1 MFSSR
6 LSLANLIELCRVLR
20 HYLASGLTVVDVFRQ
35 QAKRGPA
42 AVRPIAGRIS
52 DALETGSTLEQ
63 ALKRESAHF
72 PPLFLSLGSVGERT
86 GMLPEIFGELEKYY
100 LRQQKLRRAFWAQIS
115 WPLIQFVLAT
125 VVLALLILVMG
136 MLASTGLDGKPF
148 DPLGLGLLG
157 PSGAIIFLSVI
168 YGSLAGVYF
177 AYFAVAKML
186 GGRAK
191 VDRMLLNVPALGPCL
206 RALALARFCMA
217 LRLTHESGMS
227 IGKALRLSMRA
238 TGNNA
243 YVDAVDVVE
252 DTVASGDDIALAL
265 NRTGLFPD
273 ELVRV
278 VEVAEESGT
287 ISEVMKHQGDEYHEE
302 AGRRMAVLTAVA
314 GYGIWAMIG
323 LFIIIAI
330 FRIYMTYLGMIDSVL
345 PK

>member
-1 MFSSR
+1 
-6 LSLANLIELCRVLR
+6 
-20 HYLASGLTVVDVFRQ
+20 
-35 QAKRGPA
+35 
-42 AVRPIAGRIS
+42 
-52 DALETGSTLEQ
+52 
-63 ALKRESAHF
+63 
-72 PPLFLSLGSVGERT
+72 LSLGSVGERT

-115 WPLIQFVLAT
+115 WPLIQFVMAT
-125 VVLALLILVMG
+125 IVLALLIMVLG
-136 MLASTGLDGKPF
+136 LLASTGLDGKPF

-157 PSGAIIFLSVI
+157 PTGAAIFLTII
-168 YGSLAGVYF
+168 YGSLAAVFASYF
-177 AYFAVAKML
+177 VVAKLL

-191 VDRMLLNVPALGPCL
+191 VDRMLLSVPALGPCL
-206 RALALARFCMA
+206 RALALGRFCMA

-227 IGKALRLSMRA
+227 IGKALKLSMRA

-243 YVDAVDVVE
+243 FVDAIDVVE
-252 DTVASGDDIALAL
+252 DTVASGDDVAIALG
-265 NRTGLFPD
+265 RTGLFPD

-287 ISEVMKHQGDEYHEE
+287 ISEVMRHQGDEYHEE

-314 GYGIWAMIG
+314 GYAIWAMIG
-323 LFIIIAI
+323 LFIVIAI